1 MFGDIFD
8 EMFNGGRGGGRGGRG
23 DMRGQDLRFNLE
35 ITLEQAYGGTEATVR
50 VPSSVACEVC
60 HGSGAEAGSKPHQC
74 PTCKG
79 HGRLRAQ
86 QGFFTVER
94 ACHTCHGAGQV
105 IDKPCKSCAGQ
116 GRVRREK
123 TLKVNIPAGVEDGT
137 RIRLTGEGEAGT
149 RGGPAGDL
157 YVFLSVRR
165 HQMFE
170 REGADVHCRVPISM
184 VQATLG
190 GNIEVPTLDGKA
202 ARINIPAGAQ
212 NGHQFR
218 LRAKGMP
225 IVRSTQRGDM
235 YIEINVETPTNLT
248 AKQKELLKEFE
259 KAGKT
264 SPEADGFFSKVKEMF
279 GGTEPCRSCSSGPR
293 ASRSLMS
300 HERAGR
306 SRPEAIL
313 LLVVEAADLL
323 QTFDPGFA
331 VLLDHRARLHAAV
344 LRERRGE
351 ALGMGDQP
359 DLRSLGSL
367 GDQPGERLEQ
377 VGMQAALRLVQRDER
392 PAAGATATPRP
403 ARDSASVP
411 SDSSCASKTR
421 LRMVGED
428 HAERAASRRAAA
440 PTSARPG
447 KASSIARSRS
457 TVSRRIW
464 IRVASTAAR
473 LDAVRRHGRRRDRKA
488 GPAQRRAA
496 SVRRS

>member
-1 MFGDIFD
+1 MSQDFYEMLGCSRTASPDDIKKAYRKLAMQHHPDRNQGNKDAEKKFKELSHAYDILKDPDKRAAYDRYGAAAFEGGHGPGGPGMNGQDFDFGSVFGNIFD
-8 EMFNGGRGGGRGGRG
+8 EMFGGGRGGGRPGGRG

-94 ACHTCHGAGQV
+94 TCHTCHGAGQV
-105 IDKPCKSCAGQ
+105 IDKPCRSCAGQ

-149 RGGPAGDL
+149 RGGSAGDL

-190 GNIEVPTLDGKA
+190 GSIEVPTLDGKA

-212 NGHQFR
+212 GGHQFR

-248 AKQKELLKEFE
+248 ARQKELLREFE

-279 GGTEPCRSCSSGPR
+279 GG
-293 ASRSLMS
+293 
-300 HERAGR
+300 
-306 SRPEAIL
+306 
-313 LLVVEAADLL
+313 D
-323 QTFDPGFA
+323 
-331 VLLDHRARLHAAV
+331 
-344 LRERRGE
+344 
-351 ALGMGDQP
+351 
-359 DLRSLGSL
+359 
-367 GDQPGERLEQ
+367 
-377 VGMQAALRLVQRDER
+377 
-392 PAAGATATPRP
+392 
-403 ARDSASVP
+403 
-411 SDSSCASKTR
+411 
-421 LRMVGED
+421 
-428 HAERAASRRAAA
+428 
-440 PTSARPG
+440 
-447 KASSIARSRS
+447 
-457 TVSRRIW
+457 
-464 IRVASTAAR
+464 
-473 LDAVRRHGRRRDRKA
+473 
-488 GPAQRRAA
+488 
-496 SVRRS
+496 

>member
-1 MFGDIFD
+1 MSQDFYEMLGCLRTASPDDIKKAYRKLAMEHHPDRNHGNKDAEKKFKELSHAYDILKDPDKRAAYDRYGAAAFEGGHGPGGPGMNGQGFDFGSVFGDIFD
-8 EMFNGGRGGGRGGRG
+8 EMFNAGRGGARAGGRG
-23 DMRGQDLRFNLE
+23 DTRGQDLRFNLE

-212 NGHQFR
+212 AGHQFR

-279 GGTEPCRSCSSGPR
+279 GG
-293 ASRSLMS
+293 
-300 HERAGR
+300 
-306 SRPEAIL
+306 
-313 LLVVEAADLL
+313 D
-323 QTFDPGFA
+323 
-331 VLLDHRARLHAAV
+331 
-344 LRERRGE
+344 
-351 ALGMGDQP
+351 
-359 DLRSLGSL
+359 
-367 GDQPGERLEQ
+367 
-377 VGMQAALRLVQRDER
+377 
-392 PAAGATATPRP
+392 
-403 ARDSASVP
+403 
-411 SDSSCASKTR
+411 
-421 LRMVGED
+421 
-428 HAERAASRRAAA
+428 
-440 PTSARPG
+440 
-447 KASSIARSRS
+447 
-457 TVSRRIW
+457 
-464 IRVASTAAR
+464 
-473 LDAVRRHGRRRDRKA
+473 
-488 GPAQRRAA
+488 
-496 SVRRS
+496 